1 MSAPSIAQVKQHL
14 RKFIDQQLKPNDL
27 VAIIRTSRVRRQRPH
42 FTNDRSR
49 INEAWEQL
57 NWNQCSRVGVKP
69 IPRIGDDATVGCG
82 GVASFDE
89 SISAIRAVVT
99 SLGQFVGRKS
109 LIIFSNDTPLRED
122 EKLARG
128 SSSVLTAASDST
140 SDDSR
145 NYNTRLNRIAEMA
158 IRSSIVIYGI
168 DASGLQATHTTAADS
183 TIRPMVSGAEGDRL
197 FGQELRNRAKLIQKR
212 RDGANLIA
220 KATGGFVVQDQND
233 FQLDRILDELGGYY
247 LISEH

>member
-1 MSAPSIAQVKQHL
+1 MKALVQSGRSL
-14 RKFIDQQLKPNDL
+14 RRWASLSD
-27 VAIIRTSRVRRQRPH
+27 ASRWIV
-42 FTNDRSR
+42 S
-49 INEAWEQL
+49 
-57 NWNQCSRVGVKP
+57 
-69 IPRIGDDATVGCG
+69 
-82 GVASFDE
+82 
-89 SISAIRAVVT
+89 
-99 SLGQFVGRKS
+99 
-109 LIIFSNDTPLRED
+109 SNDTPLRED

-140 SDDSR
+140 SDDSP

-197 FGQELRNRAKLIQKR
+197 FGQEFRSNRAKLIQKR

-247 LISEH
+247 LIFFSEH

>member
-1 MSAPSIAQVKQHL
+1 MKALVQSGRSL
-14 RKFIDQQLKPNDL
+14 R
-27 VAIIRTSRVRRQRPH
+27 R
-42 FTNDRSR
+42 
-49 INEAWEQL
+49 W
-57 NWNQCSRVGVKP
+57 
-69 IPRIGDDATVGCG
+69 
-82 GVASFDE
+82 ASLSE
-89 SISAIRAVVT
+89 TANR
-99 SLGQFVGRKS
+99 
-109 LIIFSNDTPLRED
+109 LIIFSNDMPLRED

-168 DASGLQATHTTAADS
+168 DASGLPATHTTAADS
-183 TIRPMVSGAEGDRL
+183 AIRPMVSGAEGDRL

-233 FQLDRILDELGGYY
+233 FKLDTILDELGGYY
-247 LISEH
+247 LMGYRPSTETFDKQFHKLKARVKTGGFEVRTRSGFFGISEEEAKRLKETSKQE